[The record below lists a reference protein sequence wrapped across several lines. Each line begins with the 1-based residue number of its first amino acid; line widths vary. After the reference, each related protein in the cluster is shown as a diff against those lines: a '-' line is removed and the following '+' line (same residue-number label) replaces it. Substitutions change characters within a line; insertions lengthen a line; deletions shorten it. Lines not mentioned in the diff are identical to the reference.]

1 MGRRYKTPPKER
13 DITLAINGD
22 MDVALRI
29 LKHYEKDI
37 LGAVW
42 GAARKRQMWI
52 SWMDAEDIAQEAQL
66 HLLDA
71 IMKFK

>member
-1 MGRRYKTPPKER
+1 MGRRYKTPPEES

-22 MDVALRI
+22 VEAALRI

-37 LGAVW
+37 FGAVW
-42 GAARKRQMWI
+42 GVARKRQMWI
-52 SWMDAEDIAQEAQL
+52 SWMDAEDIAQEMQL
-66 HLLDA
+66 HLMDA